1 MSSMSETIEQSLGI
15 FEAQFGSRQG
25 AHIGWSPGRV
35 NLIGEHTDYNKGFAL
50 PMAID
55 LGVCVIVRPRR
66 QSGLTVYAELDQ
78 ASAEVSLGTAEFAE
92 MPRWARYVAGTA
104 VVSRERGS
112 VFNGFDVV
120 VNGNLNIGGG
130 LSSSA
135 ALCTATAMALQS
147 ATQHTVSELD
157 TARLCQT
164 VEHRFAGV
172 QCGIMDQ
179 MACRMGRA
187 DHALFV
193 DCETLESVSVPMPSS
208 GGHLL
213 IVDSGVPRSLHASD
227 YNLRRTE
234 CAQAVDAIRES
245 QPGIESLRQVT
256 LDMLESGG
264 ARLPDTLLRR
274 SRHVVTE
281 NSRVVAARAALEAGR
296 LKDFGRLM
304 TESHNSLRDD
314 FQVSVDE
321 LDFIVETANEL
332 PGVLGARLTGAGF
345 GGNVLI
351 LVENDADDAAA
362 ASIAQTFSERFDRTP
377 PTHCVAKTN
386 PASSSAHS

>member
-1 MSSMSETIEQSLGI
+1 MSGMAETIEHTLRI
-15 FEAQFGSRQG
+15 FAAEFGSPDG

-55 LGVCVIVRPRR
+55 LGVCVVLRPRR
-66 QSGLTVYAELDQ
+66 KSGLTVYAELDR
-78 ASAEVSLGTAEFAE
+78 AAAEVSLGTAEFAE

-104 VVSRERGS
+104 VLSRERGS
-112 VFNGFDVV
+112 IFSGFDVV

-135 ALCTATAMALQS
+135 ALCTATALAVQS
-147 ATQHTVSELD
+147 ATRYTMSALD

-193 DCETLESVSVPMPSS
+193 DCESLESVSVPMPSS
-208 GGHLL
+208 GAHLL

-245 QPGIESLRQVT
+245 QPGIESLRQVSPE
-256 LDMLESGG
+256 MLERDVATLS
-264 ARLPDTLLRR
+264 DKLLRR
-274 SRHVVTE
+274 ARHVVTE
-281 NSRVVAARAALEAGR
+281 NARVIAARAALEGGR
-296 LKDFGRLM
+296 LDEFGRLM
-304 TESHNSLRDD
+304 TESHVSLRND
-314 FQVSVDE
+314 FEVSVEE

-351 LVENDADDAAA
+351 LVENEADGAVADHISTKFA
-362 ASIAQTFSERFDRTP
+362 DRYDREP
-377 PTHCVAKTN
+377 PTHCVAETN
-386 PASSSAHS
+386 PASAYPR

>member
-1 MSSMSETIEQSLGI
+1 MTGMATTIDRTLKI
-15 FEAQFGSRQG
+15 FAAQFGSSQG

-55 LGVCVIVRPRR
+55 LGVCVIVRPRQ
-66 QSGLTVYAELDQ
+66 QSGLTVFAELDRVT
-78 ASAEVSLGTAEFAE
+78 AEVSLGTAEFAD

-104 VVSRERGS
+104 VLSRERGS
-112 VFNGFDVV
+112 MFRGFDVV

-135 ALCTATAMALQS
+135 ALCTATALALQS

-157 TARLCQT
+157 TARLCQA

-179 MACRMGRA
+179 MACRMGRT

-193 DCETLESVSVPMPSS
+193 DCESLESISVPMPSS
-208 GGHLL
+208 GAHLL

-227 YNLRRTE
+227 YNLRRKE
-234 CAQAVDAIRES
+234 CAQAVDALRES

-256 LDMLESGG
+256 LDMLEGG
-264 ARLPDTLLRR
+264 ATQLPDTLLRR

-281 NSRVVAARAALEAGR
+281 NARVLAARAALEAGR
-296 LKDFGRLM
+296 LDDFGQLM
-304 TESHNSLRDD
+304 TESHQSLRDD
-314 FQVSVDE
+314 FQVSVAE
-321 LDFIVETANEL
+321 LDFIVATANEL

-351 LVENDADDAAA
+351 LVEHDAENGA
-362 ASIAQTFSERFDRTP
+362 ASSIAEAFSARFGRQP
-377 PTHCVAKTN
+377 PTHCVAQTN
-386 PASSSAHS
+386 PANGHPHS